1 MLHSCELVQFD
12 IIEINHI
19 GLIKCEYIAFF
30 DDVTILNLKKYIDNY
45 FQIKITKTC
54 ENVM

>member
-30 DDVTILNLKKYIDNY
+30 DDVTILNLKKNIDNY